1 MNIPKP
7 IVRFAPSPTGYLH
20 VGNIR
25 TAIVNWLFTEKE
37 GGTFLLRMDDTDQE
51 RSKVEYEDAIREDMR
66 WLGLEWKT
74 EARQTERMERYKEAM
89 QQLIGAGRLY
99 PCYDTQEELDIRRK
113 LQVSRGKPPVYDRA
127 ALKLTDEQKQQFD
140 AEGRK
145 PHWRFLLNDA
155 PIAWEDMVRGH
166 CEFQGA
172 HASDPVLVREDGIP
186 LYTFSSVVDDID
198 MDITHIIRGEDHVS
212 NSAVQIQIFEALGS
226 AAPLFAHLALL
237 RTKEGELSK
246 RKGGG
251 DIRSLRERG
260 FLPLAILSYLAKLG
274 TSDSVELSE
283 SAAALVQQFD
293 FSKFGRSAAQY
304 DEEELLRLN
313 AKLLHV
319 TEFAD
324 VQEKLAAL
332 GVTSDATFWNAIR
345 ENLHTVTEAKDW
357 WELVY
362 QPVTPVIA
370 DTDYCSKAA
379 TLLPE
384 DTTAI
389 DSWKLFTN
397 SLKNSTGRKGKDL
410 FMPLR
415 LALTAR
421 EDGPDL
427 STVFRLLG
435 RERVAKRLQGEAA

>member
-1 MNIPKP
+1 MIQKP

-25 TAIVNWLFTEKE
+25 TAIVNWLFVEQE
-37 GGTFLLRMDDTDQE
+37 GGQFILRMDDTDQE
-51 RSKVEYEDAIREDMR
+51 RSKPEFEAAIREDMQ
-66 WLGLEWKT
+66 WLGMEWVR
-74 EARQTERMERYKEAM
+74 EERQTERIARYTQAM
-89 QQLIGAGRLY
+89 QQLIQAGRLY
-99 PCYDTQEELDIRRK
+99 ACYDTPEELEVRRK
-113 LQVSRGKPPVYDRA
+113 LLVSRGKPPVYDRA
-127 ALKLTDEQKQQFD
+127 ALKVTDEQKKQYE

-155 PIAWEDMVRGH
+155 PIAWDDLVRGR

-172 HASDPVLVREDGIP
+172 HASDPVLVREDGVP

-212 NSAVQIQIFEALGS
+212 NSAVQIQIFEALGGK
-226 AAPLFAHLALL
+226 PPVFAHLALL

-251 DIRSLRERG
+251 DIRSLRQRG
-260 FLPLAILSYLAKLG
+260 FLPLSILSYLAKLG
-274 TSDSVELSE
+274 TSDSVELADSR
-283 SAAALVQQFD
+283 AQLVEQFS
-293 FSKFGRSAAQY
+293 FTKFGRSAAQY

-313 AKLLHV
+313 AKLLHRTDFSAV
-319 TEFAD
+319 EAQLKD
-324 VQEKLAAL
+324 L
-332 GVTSDATFWNAIR
+332 GVATDANFWNAIR

-370 DTDYCSKAA
+370 DAEYTTKAVE
-379 TLLPE
+379 LLPA
-384 DTTAI
+384 DTAAA
-389 DSWKLFTN
+389 DSWKNFTN
-397 SLKNSTGRKGKDL
+397 SLKDSTGRKGKEL

-427 STVFRLLG
+427 SQVFRLLG
-435 RERVAKRLQGEAA
+435 RERITKRLMGEAA